1 MNENEK
7 KQYLDDDG
15 MLFYTQRLK
24 IVLDTLLAGK
34 ADNTTVEA
42 LANLVDGLDRN
53 KVDKV
58 PGKGLSTNDLTDALV
73 QKIDEAGR
81 RATIDGHTIEG
92 DLTKDELDI
101 AAASALQLEVNTRTS
116 QINEINNTKIV
127 NIAASNGIIPI
138 AESAKIPESAIIIVT
153 NTNADGS
160 TSTVNQKN
168 LGITWKDRTTGKV
181 LLIITKTSGRAGLY
195 TVEADQAIDLNDIGV
210 KDIALIDADDWETDY
225 KPLLDAF
232 MGTSPSSFASASDF
246 NNLSNNVYR
255 KNEVYTKGET
265 NSAIATAI
273 AGVTQIKYEIVQ
285 ELPQEG
291 VDGVIYLI
299 KYAETPQGNVYQEW
313 IWISN
318 SSSYETLGSTN
329 QIDLSNYVTFDDIE
343 PISNNTIQTIYNNVF
358 DSGRVNVTLNFEDPE
373 LETPLTISALSIKK
387 EVSGEY
393 TDTVYELPEG
403 ETIDGSTT
411 IRLAK
416 NSSYRLDAESN
427 DYGSFTNDFAVST
440 SDISLTF
447 PVLDEEPG
455 E

>member
-42 LANLVDGLDRN
+42 LTNLVNGLDRN

-73 QKIDEAGR
+73 QKIEEAGR
-81 RATIDGHTIEG
+81 RATIDGQTIEG
-92 DLTKDELDI
+92 DLTKAELDI

-127 NIAASNGIIPI
+127 NIAASNGIISI
-138 AESAKIPESAIIIVT
+138 AEAAKIPESAVIIVT

-168 LGITWKDRTTGKV
+168 LGITWKDRTTGKT
-181 LLIITKTSGRAGLY
+181 LLLITKTSGRAGLY
-195 TVEADQAIDLNDIGV
+195 TVESDQVIDLNDVGV
-210 KDIALIDADDWETDY
+210 KDIALIDAESWEVEY
-225 KPLLDAF
+225 KPLLDTY
-232 MGTSPSSFASASDF
+232 MGTQPSDFASASDF
-246 NNLSNNVYR
+246 TNLSNNVYR

-273 AGVTQIKYEIVQ
+273 AGVTQIKYEIVE
-285 ELPQEG
+285 ELPQVG

-299 KYAETPQGNVYQEW
+299 KYAETPQGNIYQEW
-313 IWISN
+313 IWISSAN
-318 SSSYETLGSTN
+318 KYETLGSTN

-343 PISNNTIQTIYNNVF
+343 PISNNTIQAIYNNVF
-358 DSGRVNVTLNFEDPE
+358 DSGRVNITLNFEDPE
-373 LETPLTISALSIKK
+373 LETPLTLEALSIKK
-387 EVSGEY
+387 EVEGEY
-393 TDTVYELPEG
+393 TDTVYELATGQTIEG
-403 ETIDGSTT
+403 SIT

-416 NSSYRLDAESN
+416 NSSYRLDAEATE
-427 DYGSFTNDFAVST
+427 YGTFTGDFTVITSDTSFT
-440 SDISLTF
+440 F
-447 PVLDEEPG
+447 PTTEG
-455 E
+455 